1 MPMPRWL
8 AKVNRRVFNPIEI
21 RRGVRPVLIHVGRSS
36 GTTYRTP
43 LDAHPVPGGYVFIP
57 NYGSGSDWVQNA
69 LAAGS
74 ARLTVDGEELE
85 LTSPRLVRKADVW
98 SSLPLG
104 TKTPPGI
111 KDGSQLLRMDLLRTG
126 GSPDSEMPPAGIE
139 PARMVQGSGG
149 GRV

>member
-8 AKVNRRVFNPIEI
+8 AKVNRRVFNPIEV

-43 LDAHPVPGGYVFIP
+43 LDAHPVEGGYVFIP
-57 NYGSGSDWVQNA
+57 NYGPGSDWVRNI

-74 ARLTVDGEELE
+74 ARLRVEGEELE
-85 LTSPRLVRKADVW
+85 LTSPRMVRKADVW
-98 SSLPLG
+98 ATLPAG

-111 KDGSQLLRMDLLRTG
+111 KD
-126 GSPDSEMPPAGIE
+126 DSELLQMDRAPAEPDATEVPPGRI
-139 PARMVQGSGG
+139 GSAT
-149 GRV
+149 RY